1 MKKERL
7 RLSSEKKEGEMKK
20 CSDCNTEIECVK
32 VVSEYQGKKS
42 EKLQW
47 QNIEDSKPHFYY
59 VGEENGKPKFRC
71 SPPKTPEQ
79 VVQDSINDHE
89 KKEAAKKQE
98 VNTRVKVAGPFDEAE
113 LMARWASE
121 RAYKMV
127 MAGIENANTL
137 TPQEKSGLGQKE
149 GMLTRLLV
157 DTVLE
162 LRKQNGIKS
171 EYAK

>member
-1 MKKERL
+1 
-7 RLSSEKKEGEMKK
+7 MKK

-32 VVSEYQGKKS
+32 VTSEYQGKKQ

-59 VGEENGKPKFRC
+59 AGEEDGKPKFRC

-79 VVQDSINDHE
+79 VVQDSNVDHE
-89 KKEAAKKQE
+89 KKSQE
-98 VNTRVKVAGPFDEAE
+98 VKTNIKVAGPFDEAE
-113 LMARWASE
+113 LMARWASD

-127 MAGIENANTL
+127 MAGIESVSNL
-137 TPQEKSGLGQKE
+137 SPQEKSGLGQRE

>member
-1 MKKERL
+1 
-7 RLSSEKKEGEMKK
+7 MKK

-32 VVSEYQGKKS
+32 VTSEYQGQKS

-59 VGEENGKPKFRC
+59 AGEENGKPKFRC
-71 SPPKTPEQ
+71 SPPKDAAAAPEP
-79 VVQDSINDHE
+79 
-89 KKEAAKKQE
+89 EAKPE
-98 VNTRVKVAGPFDEAE
+98 VKTTIKVAGPFDEAE
-113 LMARWASE
+113 LMARWASD

-127 MAGIENANTL
+127 MAGVESVSNL
-137 TPQEKSGLGQKE
+137 SPQEKSGLGQKE

>member
-1 MKKERL
+1 M
-7 RLSSEKKEGEMKK
+7 SSEKKEGEMKK

-59 VGEENGKPKFRC
+59 VGEEDGKPKFRC
-71 SPPKTPEQ
+71 SPPKE
-79 VVQDSINDHE
+79 V
-89 KKEAAKKQE
+89 AAKPEPEAKPETKE
-98 VNTRVKVAGPFDEAE
+98 VNTKVKVAGPFDEAE
-113 LMARWASE
+113 LMARWASD

>member
-1 MKKERL
+1 MSDEKVEGK
-7 RLSSEKKEGEMKK
+7 EKKCGNCKE
-20 CSDCNTEIECVK
+20 DLICVK
-32 VVSEYQGKKS
+32 VLDTYQNRNT

-47 QNIEDSKPHFYY
+47 QTKKTGKAHFKYAGPNNWKCNII
-59 VGEENGKPKFRC
+59 
-71 SPPKTPEQ
+71 TPEEI
-79 VVQDSINDHE
+79 VQESMEDMKPD
-89 KKEAAKKQE
+89 KTLKVE
-98 VNTRVKVAGPFDEAE
+98 VDTTIKVAGPFDEAE
-113 LMARWASE
+113 LMARWASD

-127 MAGIENANTL
+127 MAGIENANKL
-137 TPQEKSGLGQKE
+137 SPQEKSGLGQKE